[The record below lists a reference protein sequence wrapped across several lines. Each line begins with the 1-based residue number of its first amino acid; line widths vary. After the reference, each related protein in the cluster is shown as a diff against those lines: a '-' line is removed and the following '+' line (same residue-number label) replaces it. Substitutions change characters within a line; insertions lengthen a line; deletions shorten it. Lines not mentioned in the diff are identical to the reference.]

1 MSGITFT
8 TVSLSQVNTAG
19 PDTGDPTPVTH
30 GKVPTCARRVGVSPR
45 TVWTWVGQ
53 GLPCVRV
60 GGTTLIK
67 FSDLDAWLQKHRVE
81 RNEIK
86 RVVDDIMEKLK
97 GRGL

>member
-19 PDTGDPTPVTH
+19 PGPGDPTPITW
-30 GKVPTCARRVGVSPR
+30 GKVPTCARRVDVSER
-45 TVWTWVGQ
+45 TVWGWIAQ
-53 GLPCVRV
+53 GLPHVKV
-60 GGTTLIK
+60 SGTTLIK
-67 FSDLDAWLQKHRVE
+67 FSDLDGWLQRHRVE
-81 RNEIK
+81 RNEVK